1 VALAASAASGA
12 GTRSV
17 SGTRRS
23 TPSLTASNAGSV
35 VRSRGSMPIR
45 ASTSRSTPGGPQLAQ
60 RLGRRSG
67 QAGLRP
73 GAARQAEHGE
83 LVGLEGD
90 VGQGVLALVDAV
102 AGLVLV
108 QRVDV
113 LGDQRDAELA
123 QLVLV
128 ALEHPLEGLG
138 RRRLA
143 VLRHELADLGL
154 GQGAPCVEEHE
165 HEVQESLGLHLRR
178 RRGARAGLAAH
189 PPNATRRI
197 RCRP

>member
-1 VALAASAASGA
+1 MS
-12 GTRSV
+12 
-17 SGTRRS
+17 
-23 TPSLTASNAGSV
+23 
-35 VRSRGSMPIR
+35 

-60 RLGRRSG
+60 RLGGRAG

-73 GAARQAEHGE
+73 GAAGQAEHGQ

-102 AGLVLV
+102 ARLVLV

-143 VLRHELADLGL
+143 VLRHELADLRL
-154 GQGAPCVEEHE
+154 GQRPARVEEHE
-165 HEVQESLGLHLRR
+165 HEVEQSLGLDLRR
-178 RRGARAGLAAH
+178 RRGGRAGLAAH